1 MNRQSSVTP
10 DAPQPLPSRAE
21 PIIRTLRASDESSWR
36 ELFRQ
41 YREFY
46 RLTESEAIVSRA
58 WGWFTDP
65 THECSALVAEIDGDV
80 VGFAHHR
87 PISSPYTG
95 STGLFLDDLFT
106 APSVRGRG
114 VGRALI
120 EELRRIAASQG
131 RGFVQWVTA
140 DDNHQ
145 AQALYDTLAT
155 RTRWVTYETAAT
167 TG

>member
-1 MNRQSSVTP
+1 MNEQSSVTHHT
-10 DAPQPLPSRAE
+10 PQPLPSRTE
-21 PIIRTLRASDESSWR
+21 PIIRPLHASDESAWR

-46 RLTESEAIVSRA
+46 RLTESEEVITRA

-65 THECSALVAEIDGDV
+65 AHECSALMAEIDGEL

-106 APSVRGRG
+106 APVARGRG

-120 EELRRIAASQG
+120 EELRRIAATEDRS
-131 RGFVQWVTA
+131 FVQWVTA

-155 RTRWVTYETAAT
+155 RTRWVTYETSAT
-167 TG
+167 TR

>member
-1 MNRQSSVTP
+1 MNEQSIVSPGLT
-10 DAPQPLPSRAE
+10 QPLLSHPR
-21 PIIRTLRASDESSWR
+21 PTVRPLRANDESSWR

-46 RLTESEAIVSRA
+46 QLTESEDVVSRA
-58 WGWFTDP
+58 WAWLTDP
-65 THECSALVAEIDGDV
+65 THECSALVAEIDGEL

-95 STGLFLDDLFT
+95 TTGVFLDDLFT
-106 APSVRGRG
+106 APSARGRG

-120 EELRRIAASQG
+120 QDLRHLAASQG

-155 RTRWVTYETAAT
+155 RTRWVTYETSAT
-167 TG
+167 TA